1 LVKTKVTRENSGH
14 LGIIEILLVPDRPES
29 WIDLLIFVT
38 GYSDNLEP
46 NIADR
51 TRLHVNWLIK
61 RQKEWRRIR
70 DIREIDIRYI
80 GQHP

>member
-1 LVKTKVTRENSGH
+1 M
-14 LGIIEILLVPDRPES
+14 GIIEILLVPDRPES
-29 WIDLLIFVT
+29 LIDLLIFVT

-80 GQHP
+80 